1 MRIHFNPA
9 KLKVG
14 QLPLSLQKLVA
25 DFDQIAGLN
34 FHPLTH
40 LEQLRIF
47 GKEGELSYSDIPGL
61 RK

>member
-1 MRIHFNPA
+1 MWIYNNPA

-25 DFDQIAGLN
+25 DFDQIAGFN

-40 LEQLRIF
+40 LELLLIC
-47 GKEGELSYSDIPGL
+47 GKKGELSYSDIPSL